1 MIRFLLIS
9 FFVMMFS
16 FQAYAFELL
25 MFNNKH
31 CIYCKKF
38 LKEVGLEYNISN
50 LPLIIIDD
58 NNQPKWFDTAYKEKR
73 IKPLRATPVFIVWNE
88 FEKYEVDRII
98 GYGDKDRFYNQL
110 NEIFVKFLNQS
121 DLNS

>member
-1 MIRFLLIS
+1 
-9 FFVMMFS
+9 MMFNV
-16 FQAYAFELL
+16 QAYAFELL
-25 MFNNKH
+25 MFNNKP

-58 NNQPKWFDTAYKEKR
+58 NNQPEWFDTAYKEKR